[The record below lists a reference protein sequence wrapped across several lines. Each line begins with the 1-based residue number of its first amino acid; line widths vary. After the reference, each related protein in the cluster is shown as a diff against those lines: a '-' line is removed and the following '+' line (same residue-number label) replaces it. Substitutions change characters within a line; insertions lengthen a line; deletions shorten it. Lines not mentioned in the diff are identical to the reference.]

1 MAPRDNTDT
10 LQSSTDNPPTLLH
23 CLLKWERERPNAV
36 YLTQPLADGTAVDYT
51 WREVADQAR
60 RMAAH
65 LRARHFPP
73 GSSIAILGKNSAH
86 WIIADLAIWMA
97 GHVSVP
103 IYSTANA
110 ETVSHVLAHSEARL
124 LFVGRLDGGAK
135 GWETV
140 APGVAPGFP
149 LIRLPLSACGDG
161 DAWDAIVAA
170 TPALDSIVM
179 PEPAAL
185 ATIIYT
191 SGSTGTPKGVMHS
204 FRTMCEVPRRAAV
217 IINNG
222 RGASRDDRML
232 SYLPLAHCA
241 EREGVESLSL
251 CYGFRVYFSHDL
263 TTFAA
268 DLHRARPTIFLSVP
282 RLWIKFYQ
290 AVAQKMSPRKQRI
303 AFRLPVV
310 SRLLKKKLLIALG
323 LDKVTTAYTGSA
335 ALPPEVIAW
344 YRSLGLELLDGYGMT
359 ENFAYSHFNR
369 PGGSARIGFVGPCL
383 PGVEARLSDDGEIL
397 IKSPGLMI
405 GYYKASDETAECF
418 TTDGFFHTGDRGQI
432 DDRGYLRIIGR
443 VKDQFKTA
451 KGKYV
456 APVPIEAKLGEHPRV
471 ESVCVTGPGRP
482 QPFVLATL
490 NEETWR
496 ELAQGGDRNAL
507 AGELE
512 ALLDEVNAR
521 LETHERL
528 DKIVV
533 LREPW
538 TIERGQMTP
547 TMKIRR
553 AVIEGDYLWKSPQWD
568 SAPSRVVFD
577 Q

>member
-1 MAPRDNTDT
+1 MAPRDSIDIRQTSHDT
-10 LQSSTDNPPTLLH
+10 PPTLLH
-23 CLLKWERERPNAV
+23 CLLKWERERPDAV
-36 YLTQPLADGTAVDYT
+36 YLTQPLADGTVADYT

-60 RMAAH
+60 RMAAY
-65 LRARHFPP
+65 LRGRNYPP

-86 WIIADLAIWMA
+86 WMIADLAIWMA

-103 IYSTANA
+103 VYSTANA
-110 ETVSHVLAHSEARL
+110 ETVSYVLDHSEAKL
-124 LFVGRLDGGAK
+124 MFVGRLDGDEK
-135 GWETV
+135 GWLAV
-140 APGVAPGFP
+140 ASGVASGFP
-149 LIRLPLSACGDG
+149 LINLPLSARREGEQ
-161 DAWDAIVAA
+161 WDAIVAA
-170 TPALDSIVM
+170 TPPLDNVAM
-179 PEPAAL
+179 PDPAAL

-204 FRTMCEVPRRAAV
+204 FRTMCEVPRLAAV

-222 RGASRDDRML
+222 RGASHDDRML

-241 EREGVESLSL
+241 ERQGVESLSL

-290 AVAQKMSPRKQRI
+290 AVAQKISPRKQRM
-303 AFRLPVV
+303 AFRLPLV
-310 SRLLKKKLLIALG
+310 SGLLKKKLLAALG
-323 LDKVTTAYTGSA
+323 LDQVATAFTGSA
-335 ALPPEVIAW
+335 ALPTEVITW
-344 YRSLGLELLDGYGMT
+344 YRNLGLELLDGYGMT
-359 ENFAYSHFNR
+359 ENYAYSHFNR
-369 PGGSARIGFVGPCL
+369 PGGSARIGYVGPCL
-383 PGVEARLSDDGEIL
+383 PGVEARLSEEGEIL
-397 IKSPGLMI
+397 VKSPGLMM
-405 GYYKASDETAECF
+405 GYYKASDDTADCF
-418 TTDGFFHTGDRGQI
+418 TPDGFLRTGDRGQI
-432 DDRGYLRIIGR
+432 DDQGYLRIIGR

-456 APVPIEAKLGEHPRV
+456 APVPIEAKLGEHPRM
-471 ESVCVTGPGRP
+471 ESVCVTGPGRS

-490 NEETWR
+490 NEETRR
-496 ELAQGGDRNAL
+496 ELAQGADRDAL

-512 ALLDEVNAR
+512 QLLDEVNAR
-521 LETHERL
+521 LEPHERL
-528 DKIVV
+528 DRIVV
-533 LREPW
+533 LRDAW

-553 AVIEGDYLWKSPQWD
+553 AVIENDFLWKSHQWD
-568 SAPSRVVFD
+568 AVSERVVFD

>member
-1 MAPRDNTDT
+1 MASRDHTDT
-10 LQSSTDNPPTLLH
+10 LEPPADTLPTLLH
-23 CLLKWERERPNAV
+23 CLLKWERERPDAV
-36 YLTQPLADGTAVDYT
+36 YLTQPQADGTAVDYT
-51 WREVADQAR
+51 WGEVAGQAR
-60 RMAAH
+60 RMAGH
-65 LRARHFPP
+65 LRARNYPP
-73 GSSIAILGKNSAH
+73 GSSIAILGKTRAH

-103 IYSTANA
+103 IYSTA
-110 ETVSHVLAHSEARL
+110 TVQTVAQVLEHSDARL
-124 LFVGRLDGGAK
+124 VFIGRLDGDQK
-135 GWETV
+135 GWQAV
-140 APGVAPGFP
+140 APGIAPGFP
-149 LIRLPLSACGDG
+149 VIGLPLSACNDG
-161 DAWDAIVAA
+161 ERWDGIVAA
-170 TPALDSIVM
+170 TLPLESIVM
-179 PEPAAL
+179 PAPTAL

-204 FRTMCEVPRRAAV
+204 FRTMCDVPRGAAV
-217 IINNG
+217 IINDG
-222 RGASRDDRML
+222 RGATHEDRML

-241 EREGVESLSL
+241 ERQGVESLSL
-251 CYGFRVYFSHDL
+251 RYGFRVYFNHELS
-263 TTFAA
+263 TFAA
-268 DLHRARPTIFLSVP
+268 DLRRARPTIFLSVP

-303 AFRLPVV
+303 IFRLPVV
-310 SRLLKKKLLIALG
+310 SRLLKRKLLDALG

-335 ALPPEVIAW
+335 ALPAEVIAW

-369 PGGSARIGFVGPCL
+369 PGGSARIGYVGPCL
-383 PGVEARLSDDGEIL
+383 PGVEARLSDAGEIL
-397 IKSPGLMI
+397 IKSPGLML
-405 GYYKASDETAECF
+405 GYHKAPDETAQCY
-418 TTDGFFHTGDRGQI
+418 TPDGFFHTGDLGQI

-456 APVPIEAKLGEHPRV
+456 APVPIEARLGEHPRV
-471 ESVCVTGPGRP
+471 ESVCVTGPGRS

-490 NEETWR
+490 NEETRR
-496 ELAQGGDRNAL
+496 ELAQGVDRRVL

-512 ALLDEVNAR
+512 LLLDEVNAR
-521 LETHERL
+521 LDPHERL
-528 DKIVV
+528 DKIVI

-553 AVIEGDYLWKSPQWD
+553 AAIESDYLWKLAQWD
-568 SAPSRVVFD
+568 EVPGRVVFD